1 MGGEKAL
8 RLKPVT
14 ITFFWRVEFGSGSTQ
29 RGPNMM
35 DEHNALPSS

>member
-8 RLKPVT
+8 RSKPVT
-14 ITFFWRVEFGSGSTQ
+14 ITVFWRVEFGSGSTKK
-29 RGPNMM
+29 GPHMM